1 MIAHVV
7 LKVSSGAE
15 SVSDFPTHCFP
26 EPIAN
31 VINGLGPIVGSRP
44 EFGGLAALFAG
55 SLVAARVKVKVKTGW
70 HIETNVYT
78 AIVANKGEAKSPA
91 IKFMCNPLFKHFG
104 DTSQRYLTDME
115 KWEKDYAKAKMKPK
129 KESEALISEL
139 EESKPEM
146 PWWGIVTD
154 GTVEGLRKVAGE
166 NYEAGHPSRIGRYN
180 DELDGWIQSM
190 NKYSEGGDMAF
201 YLQAHDGDIHIKANK
216 GEKSSCPPTT
226 LSLIGTIQ
234 PEIFAQAFSGNNTHN
249 GLLDRVM
256 VSSPQGEAPQV
267 DPFMEWDSGVLA
279 TYSEYIL
286 RLLGD
291 MTDRELEMSEK
302 CRDVSRSFHAWAS
315 RVDAKAKTGAM
326 AKWWQHYFKVVGIL
340 TVLWGEARITVRVCE
355 LASELCKYFVACWVR
370 SYKEMSRSDSSRAES
385 RIISFLRENGLEQT
399 YNDVKKKFHSRDR
412 VMAEMALESLDES
425 GRITISTGTG
435 ANGKRVKIVRL
446 SLSEVD

>member
-1 MIAHVV
+1 M
-7 LKVSSGAE
+7 
-15 SVSDFPTHCFP
+15 SDFPTHCFP

-70 HIETNVYT
+70 HIETNIYT

-91 IKFMCNPLFKHFG
+91 IKFLCNPLFKRFG
-104 DTSQRYLTDME
+104 DTSQKYLEDME
-115 KWEKDYAKAKMKPK
+115 KWKNDCAETKSKKDSDALLARLEEQKPK
-129 KESEALISEL
+129 
-139 EESKPEM
+139 M
-146 PWWGIVTD
+146 PWWGVVTD
-154 GTVEGLRKVAGE
+154 ATVEGLHKVSEE
-166 NYEAGHPSRIGRYN
+166 NHKCGHPSRIGRYN

-190 NKYSEGGDMAF
+190 NKYKEGGDMAY

-256 VSSPQGEAPQV
+256 VSSPQGRAPEV
-267 DPFMEWDSGVLA
+267 DPFMEWDVKVLSDYA
-279 TYSEYIL
+279 SFIL
-286 RLLGD
+286 RLLDD
-291 MTDRELEMSEK
+291 MTDRELELSEK
-302 CRDVSRSFHAWAS
+302 CRDVSRSFHAWAT
-315 RVDAKAKTGAM
+315 RVDDKAKTGAM
-326 AKWWQHYFKVVGIL
+326 AKWWQHYFKIVGIL
-340 TVLWGEARITVRVCE
+340 TVLWEEPKITVRVCE

-370 SYKEMSRSDSSRAES
+370 SYKEMSRSDTARTES
-385 RIISFLRENGLEQT
+385 RIIEFLRENGLEQT

-412 VMAEMALESLDES
+412 VMAEMAMENLAES
-425 GRITISTGTG
+425 GSITMFTCAG
-435 ANGKRVKIVRL
+435 ANGKNVKIVRL
-446 SLSEVD
+446 SLSEVE